1 MQKQQLCP
9 VCGSKN
15 IVLKEVRGFSY
26 VCCKDC
32 EFDEE
37 QDYDAAYPEG
47 RNTQRGKSTFT
58 PYQRGGGQRS
68 RK

>member
-1 MQKQQLCP
+1 MPQPRQCP

-15 IVLKEVRGFSY
+15 VVLKKVRGFQY
-26 VCCKDC
+26 LCCQDC

-37 QDYDAAYPEG
+37 QDYDSVYPEE
-47 RNTQRGKSTFT
+47 RSTQRGKSTFT
-58 PYQRGGGQRS
+58 PYQRGGGQRT